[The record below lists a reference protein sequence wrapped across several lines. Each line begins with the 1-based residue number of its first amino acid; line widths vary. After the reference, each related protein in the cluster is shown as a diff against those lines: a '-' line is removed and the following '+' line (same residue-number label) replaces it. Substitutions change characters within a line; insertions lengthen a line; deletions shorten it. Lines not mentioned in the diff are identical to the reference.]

1 MYCQHFAVVLNT
13 VKQMYH
19 HILLSESLSIHIL
32 KKTSSLDQNNCTQ
45 TYLTTGTHVM
55 FSLISQTFSLI
66 SQTLFIQCAT
76 KIKKLSKY
84 TLNPFNCVLKSNLR
98 PHNDA
103 MFPPTF
109 DYNKLISKKFVTY
122 LSFSVLK
129 SRKYIIKTTLDCASF
144 QSEHS

>member
-32 KKTSSLDQNNCTQ
+32 KNIILDQNNCTQ

-76 KIKKLSKY
+76 NIKKVIKY
-84 TLNPFNCVLKSNLR
+84 TLNFLNSVLKSNLR